1 MPLPL
6 RSCVIK
12 GRSTKSRSNNGQSK
26 EDSSSRVDQSGC
38 EAIEDNGESQS
49 GRCQNIQVAEANAG
63 RNAGNGFE
71 AGCIPI
77 DAGLMS
83 HRTGPARIS
92 SVGVSSIE
100 MGGRSGFR
108 RRHRWRRRRPPPE
121 LAGSRFLFCSGDMAG
136 RQTCSPG
143 EPKAALAAARNSRV
157 RAPERPPSRYGV
169 AIAGAAT

>member
-83 HRTGPARIS
+83 HRTGRPAFHPWA
-92 SVGVSSIE
+92 SV
-100 MGGRSGFR
+100 RSK
-108 RRHRWRRRRPPPE
+108 WV
-121 LAGSRFLFCSGDMAG
+121 
-136 RQTCSPG
+136 
-143 EPKAALAAARNSRV
+143 AAADF
-157 RAPERPPSRYGV
+157 
-169 AIAGAAT
+169 GAATDGAGVDRLRNWPGRDFYSAREIWLDGKLVALGNQRRRLPRRATAGLELRNALPRVTALQ